1 MNSGSEIIDLKEL
14 NERIDGDM
22 GLFRELAEI
31 FSNDSETMIH
41 NVKKAVDSKDAAA
54 LAKAA
59 HTLKGS
65 VANFSAQQA
74 FESALKLEKI
84 GKSGDLSQSKEAL
97 DELEKTINIL
107 VKKLNELASQEKLI

>member
-1 MNSGSEIIDLKEL
+1 MSSNNEIIVLEEL

-31 FSNDSETMIH
+31 FSNDSETMVN
-41 NVKKAVDSKDAAA
+41 NVRKAVNSEDAAG
-54 LAKAA
+54 LAKSA

-74 FESALKLEKI
+74 FDSALKLEKI

-97 DELEKTINIL
+97 DELEKTINTL
-107 VKKLNELASQEKLI
+107 VKRLNELASQEKLV